1 MHDAPN
7 LFLHR
12 VYNILDQS
20 TIMASSDPNPALSA
34 DYSAPSSENKNFNQP
49 LPTCS
54 KEPSP
59 SERTAYLA
67 ALRTSITDA
76 QDQINAFLTQK
87 MDEDNKKAGVVS
99 TIDDAKAEEN
109 YGEEVVDGDD

>member
-1 MHDAPN
+1 MAPESSAPAITEN
-7 LFLHR
+7 PTLSA
-12 VYNILDQS
+12 VYN
-20 TIMASSDPNPALSA
+20 
-34 DYSAPSSENKNFNQP
+34 APSSEEKTFDQS
-49 LPTCS
+49 LPICS
-54 KEPSP
+54 DESSP

-87 MDEDNKKAGVVS
+87 MEEDNKKSGVAS
-99 TIDDAKAEEN
+99 AIDDAKAEEN